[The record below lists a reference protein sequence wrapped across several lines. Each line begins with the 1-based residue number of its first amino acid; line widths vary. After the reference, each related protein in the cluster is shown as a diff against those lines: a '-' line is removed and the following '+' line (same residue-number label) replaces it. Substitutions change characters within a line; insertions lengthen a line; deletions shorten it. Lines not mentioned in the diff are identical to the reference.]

1 MHCMVQRPLLVSAY
15 NTYERNRNMFKR
27 YKAIALVS
35 VVSIVLSSFCASA
48 ADIGSIS
55 YDVSTGIVTLSGT
68 LENSLKNELL
78 TIEFLDAD
86 KMSVGITADS
96 VVLPDMFYSDDN
108 GDYTYSTNI
117 PDTVFDSDE
126 DDDLTEKKIKI
137 IIAGKHLSDNLTG
150 EFIHFS
156 KDFVDDFEANMNT
169 MTASQLEEAVEKTPG
184 AFNMDND
191 IFYSLKNRNAD
202 LSELFDYLA
211 DESIS
216 FADITDFVAKLHE
229 KFGAVAFK
237 TANSIEEIEYLID
250 YYKINDEVYSEY
262 YNKLDSKEPLYT
274 ALLSRIDDIDT
285 TSEAVHIVIEQ
296 ILIQNIKSSYWT
308 DVSKIIRDNNDKYFK
323 LDLTK
328 YNAMGS
334 TYSVDSR
341 LIASTKYSTASE
353 LKTYF
358 ENIINGNGN
367 TTGGTGG
374 GSVAYMGDT
383 NRGNIPTPSASAD
396 QTTANA
402 YFDDLSG
409 YEWAEEAIMVLCAK
423 GVLNGVG
430 NRRFDPQS
438 KVTREQFLTMLLRAL
453 GTEEPDKNENVACN
467 FTDIV
472 HGEWYTGYVLSAF
485 KHSITEGMSNNLF
498 GIGQNVTRQ
507 DMVVFACRAI
517 DSLYGEITVDGLVP
531 VIFMDSDSISEYA
544 RNSVE
549 IMSSN
554 FLILGDENACFN
566 PHNSATRAE
575 AAVLIC
581 RICKFVGG
589 INL

>member
-1 MHCMVQRPLLVSAY
+1 
-15 NTYERNRNMFKR
+15 MFKR
-27 YKAIALVS
+27 YKLMALVS
-35 VVSIVLSSFCASA
+35 AASIVLSTFCASA
-48 ADIGSIS
+48 ADIGNIS

-86 KMSVGITADS
+86 KMSGGITADS
-96 VVLPDMFYSDDN
+96 VVLPDMFYSDNN

-126 DDDLTEKKIKI
+126 DDELTEKKIKI
-137 IIAGKHLSDNLTG
+137 IVAGKHLSDNLTG
-150 EFIHFS
+150 EFTYFS
-156 KDFVDDFEANMNT
+156 KEFVNDFETNMNT

-191 IFYSLKNRNAD
+191 IFYSFKKRNAD
-202 LSELFDYLA
+202 ISELFDYLA

-216 FADITDFVAKLHE
+216 FADITDFVTKLHE

-237 TANSIEEIEYLID
+237 TANSIDEIEYLID
-250 YYKINDEVYSEY
+250 YYKIDDEVYSEY
-262 YNKLDSKEPLYT
+262 YNKLDSKESLYN

-296 ILIQNIKSSYWT
+296 ILIQSIKSSYWT
-308 DVSKIIRDNNDKYFK
+308 DVSKIIKDNNDKYFK

-334 TYSVDSR
+334 TYSVDSQ

-358 ENIINGNGN
+358 EDIING
-367 TTGGTGG
+367 TGVTPGGSGG
-374 GSVAYMGDT
+374 GGNVAYKGDT
-383 NRGNIPTPSASAD
+383 NSLKIPTPSASVA

-438 KVTREQFLTMLLRAL
+438 KVTREQFLAMILRAL
-453 GTEEPDKNENVACN
+453 GTEETDKNENVSCK

-485 KHSITEGMSNNLF
+485 KHGITEGMSNNLF

-507 DMVVFACRAI
+507 DMAVFACRAI
-517 DSLYGEITVDGLVP
+517 NSLYGKITVDGLVP
-531 VIFMDSDSISEYA
+531 VIFTDSDSIYEYA
-544 RNSVE
+544 RNSVD

-554 FLILGDENACFN
+554 LLILGDENACFN

-575 AAVLIC
+575 AAVLIY
-581 RICKFVGG
+581 RIYKFVGG
-589 INL
+589 MNL